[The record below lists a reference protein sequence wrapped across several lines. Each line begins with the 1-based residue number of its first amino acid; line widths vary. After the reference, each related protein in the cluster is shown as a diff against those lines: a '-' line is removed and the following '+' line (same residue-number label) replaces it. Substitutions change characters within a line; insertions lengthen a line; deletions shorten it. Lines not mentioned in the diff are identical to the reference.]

1 MCCFTVFSVCS
12 CRLRFSSVQSSVRVE
27 RSLDVQLVM
36 TVVLFVVV
44 RLQCATGDDRC
55 AVCCSAFAVHCA
67 VRYSCHQSLRL
78 MVVPFVAVL
87 TRNCD

>member
-1 MCCFTVFSVCS
+1 
-12 CRLRFSSVQSSVRVE
+12 
-27 RSLDVQLVM
+27 
-36 TVVLFVVV
+36 VLFYCVLCVFVSIALFKCPVV
-44 RLQCATGDDRC
+44 RPRRAQLRCAIGDDRC